1 MGFTVKGQTLRP
13 TEVFDTFWYFSAERK
28 AIDDR
33 RRASEKFPWSDDP
46 ILNTYPFCNTYRVL
60 DKGTQFLIR
69 EVIEKGSQTP
79 EELVFRVVLFN
90 TFTKIETWELL
101 DEELGPLT
109 WATYNR
115 KRYSDVLAEAKS
127 RGKTLYTGS
136 FIKPAP
142 HFGCPDNYM
151 NHLFLLEHFMEQ
163 DLAGRLSNAEYLAD
177 VYEFIISF
185 PSMGDFTTY
194 QLMLNLS
201 YTNIL
206 NFHRNDF
213 VVPGPGARSGLR
225 KMFGKSI
232 DKVKSPV
239 RRFEVDIIHW
249 LVETQDQHF
258 KRLGITFSGL
268 GPQKL
273 PMDVADVEHTLCE
286 VDKYSRLAHP
296 QFKGKRT
303 EMRRLYERSLSPY
316 PERPCLPKAW
326 SHPDRKIPRIKPG
339 GPPVVEKR
347 YTISKIGGKREGED
361 GIEYLVYWTG
371 YVDKDATWEPE
382 ELLLE
387 DAPAAVAEY
396 EKQ

>member
-1 MGFTVKGQTLRP
+1 M
-13 TEVFDTFWYFSAERK
+13 
-28 AIDDR
+28 
-33 RRASEKFPWSDDP
+33 
-46 ILNTYPFCNTYRVL
+46 
-60 DKGTQFLIR
+60 
-69 EVIEKGSQTP
+69 
-79 EELVFRVVLFN
+79 FRVVLFN
-90 TFTKIETWELL
+90 
-101 DEELGPLT
+101 T

-115 KRYSDVLAEAKS
+115 KRYSEVLAEAKS
-127 RGKTLYTGS
+127 KGKTLYTGS

-163 DLAGRLSNAEYLAD
+163 DLAGRLSNAE
-177 VYEFIISF
+177 
-185 PSMGDFTTY
+185 Y

-273 PMDVADVEHTLCE
+273 PMDVADVEHTRDE
-286 VDKYSRLAHP
+286 
-296 QFKGKRT
+296 
-303 EMRRLYERSLSPY
+303 
-316 PERPCLPKAW
+316 
-326 SHPDRKIPRIKPG
+326 
-339 GPPVVEKR
+339 
-347 YTISKIGGKREGED
+347 
-361 GIEYLVYWTG
+361 
-371 YVDKDATWEPE
+371 
-382 ELLLE
+382 
-387 DAPAAVAEY
+387 APL
-396 EKQ
+396 